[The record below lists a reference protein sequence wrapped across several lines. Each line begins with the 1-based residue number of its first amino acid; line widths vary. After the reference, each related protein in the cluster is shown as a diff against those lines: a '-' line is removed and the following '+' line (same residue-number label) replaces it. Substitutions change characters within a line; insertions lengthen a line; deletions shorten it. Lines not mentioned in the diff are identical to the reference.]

1 MPAMKIATCA
11 NGRRLTT
18 RPLAGDDFQLVCIL
32 NGAFRIVTL
41 LCNIP
46 VWVLIFSV
54 RLSGTELMPGGQP
67 FWCRSDQVDLWTLYV
82 IPAADAAQHQQ
93 VGSSFG
99 DEDALDDETKHQLR
113 SMIIPFSLYLSVS
126 LLYNI
131 LDIILSLAIW
141 NAAAI
146 GTPVEPRGRERSLAS
161 MVWIKII
168 VLNLLL
174 CTVLGS
180 GIYLTYSGRL
190 YNYGCSSNHKQ
201 AVEHYETSIWYGLF
215 SASMVVYAVELLMW
229 PCVIVNQV
237 GHFIAVQGRQTS
249 LFRRLGRLGDEEGCC
264 AQCIFCCIQCIRWLS
279 CNRMGGGSIEA
290 KHDLADA
297 AIAFM
302 NFMNAEVNFGIVLSD
317 IYVAFKLLDRKHREV
332 RYKLSKQARMDKKQ
346 TRKCEMGESGDESN
360 NNGVDDDTS
369 SPIDNVN
376 FSVNYADVLNRR
388 MLSEDDATDMY
399 LLRKGAR
406 YSQYARGVY
415 TDYPRALLQA
425 GLLDGGWDG
434 LYSPWK
440 LGDKHSLLSTFR
452 LTEFGFHS
460 TALIYANFLNNVA
473 ATPYCILL
481 DEIERTLVIV
491 IRGSVTLEDLVTD
504 LQFSAIE
511 LNRVGEIVGFDGRG
525 KYCHR
530 GMLTN
535 SKWIYNDI
543 HKQKI
548 VSDVLRDGKNNP
560 YRDYNLV
567 ITGHSLG
574 GSCAAILTIM
584 FKPMYPN
591 VKCYAFCPPGCTLSM
606 NLASE
611 CDDFITSFVVGND
624 IIPSR
629 YEFLEIL
636 ARVKVS
642 KIAAFRDSRYP
653 CRNKDLEVRNKRI
666 LHARNAI
673 PDTEYYQKLVSFRE
687 NRENTFDRISPI
699 ETRLNIPGRVIHL
712 IRFGDEANNRY
723 LPYYKSRMFREI
735 HFCLDSMKD
744 HSIKNLSDV
753 LPTVV
758 SEYENTSTAASND
771 DDDDISVQSANS
783 FGGDISE
790 EPWFVT
796 LSFPQ
801 GIAASLIPTLLALGA
816 VCFSVIG
823 NNLCTLFERRITNT
837 PTNNMKGYDEI
848 IAGVSYGLYFY
859 GVQYFDEANEI
870 DITQCKP
877 YPSRVVNDGYVK
889 AARAFSAVTLIIGFP
904 IVLILC
910 LTSCMKLKDRTLRVM
925 STLLMLVAICQ
936 VMIFVFLSSARCV
949 DDPNPVDSSYSQSQ
963 FVWAKC
969 AAYRGSKNVIIA
981 GVLWT
986 LCAFTLGFSSRL
998 SLIEARLRFASMSL
1012 SSATTQNK

>member
-1 MPAMKIATCA
+1 
-11 NGRRLTT
+11 
-18 RPLAGDDFQLVCIL
+18 
-32 NGAFRIVTL
+32 
-41 LCNIP
+41 
-46 VWVLIFSV
+46 
-54 RLSGTELMPGGQP
+54 
-67 FWCRSDQVDLWTLYV
+67 
-82 IPAADAAQHQQ
+82 
-93 VGSSFG
+93 
-99 DEDALDDETKHQLR
+99 
-113 SMIIPFSLYLSVS
+113 
-126 LLYNI
+126 
-131 LDIILSLAIW
+131 
-141 NAAAI
+141 
-146 GTPVEPRGRERSLAS
+146 
-161 MVWIKII
+161 
-168 VLNLLL
+168 
-174 CTVLGS
+174 
-180 GIYLTYSGRL
+180 
-190 YNYGCSSNHKQ
+190 
-201 AVEHYETSIWYGLF
+201 
-215 SASMVVYAVELLMW
+215 
-229 PCVIVNQV
+229 
-237 GHFIAVQGRQTS
+237 
-249 LFRRLGRLGDEEGCC
+249 
-264 AQCIFCCIQCIRWLS
+264 
-279 CNRMGGGSIEA
+279 
-290 KHDLADA
+290 
-297 AIAFM
+297 
-302 NFMNAEVNFGIVLSD
+302 
-317 IYVAFKLLDRKHREV
+317 
-332 RYKLSKQARMDKKQ
+332 
-346 TRKCEMGESGDESN
+346 
-360 NNGVDDDTS
+360 
-369 SPIDNVN
+369 
-376 FSVNYADVLNRR
+376 
-388 MLSEDDATDMY
+388 
-399 LLRKGAR
+399 
-406 YSQYARGVY
+406 
-415 TDYPRALLQA
+415 
-425 GLLDGGWDG
+425 
-434 LYSPWK
+434 
-440 LGDKHSLLSTFR
+440 
-452 LTEFGFHS
+452 
-460 TALIYANFLNNVA
+460 
-473 ATPYCILL
+473 
-481 DEIERTLVIV
+481 
-491 IRGSVTLEDLVTD
+491 
-504 LQFSAIE
+504 
-511 LNRVGEIVGFDGRG
+511 
-525 KYCHR
+525 
-530 GMLTN
+530 
-535 SKWIYNDI
+535 
-543 HKQKI
+543 
-548 VSDVLRDGKNNP
+548 
-560 YRDYNLV
+560 
-567 ITGHSLG
+567 
-574 GSCAAILTIM
+574 
-584 FKPMYPN
+584 
-591 VKCYAFCPPGCTLSM
+591 M
-606 NLASE
+606 NL
-611 CDDFITSFVVGND
+611 
-624 IIPSR
+624 
-629 YEFLEIL
+629 
-636 ARVKVS
+636 
-642 KIAAFRDSRYP
+642 
-653 CRNKDLEVRNKRI
+653 VRNKRI

-816 VCFSVIG
+816 GKIYTCHNMFSFESLRLVLTSIFSVLCKVCFSVIG

-859 GVQYFDEANEI
+859 GIQYFDEANEI

-904 IVLILC
+904 IMLILC